1 MNAQVSRFQK
11 GETRIIHRSEVHG
24 ADYNPRVIDDAARK
38 RLMKAIKQD
47 GLIGPLVWNERT
59 GNLVSG
65 HQRLGILD
73 QLEKSQDY
81 ALSVTVI
88 DVDERKEKELNVK
101 FNNPS
106 MQGDWDVEALANLVA
121 DDGIGF
127 EEMGFTEADAQVLLG
142 GDSRLSEMFAD
153 TEEVKETK
161 GKLGDIKK
169 ERKEAT
175 ERLKKEQ
182 SADFMVTLVCED
194 RDQKLAL
201 CKLLRIP
208 DYEQFAV
215 ASDLIRRLGGAA

>member
-1 MNAQVSRFQK
+1 MTAQVSRFQK
-11 GETRIIHRSEVHG
+11 GEARTIARSEIHG

-81 ALSVTVI
+81 ALAVTVI

-106 MQGDWDVEALANLVA
+106 MQGDWDVDALANLVA

-127 EEMGFTEADAQVLLG
+127 EEMGFSEADAQVLLG
-142 GDSRLSEMFAD
+142 GDSRLADMFSDPEAV
-153 TEEVKETK
+153 TETK
-161 GKLGDIKK
+161 GKLKDIKA

-182 SADFMVTLVCED
+182 SADFLVTLVCED
-194 RDQKLAL
+194 QDQKESL

-208 DYEQFAV
+208 VYEQFAL
-215 ASDLIRRLGGAA
+215 ASDLMRRLGDA